1 LLFKKLVTSHVGS
14 FPLIHS
20 WENIRRI
27 FRDMISIGIDLPPF
41 PQMRNFIDMYLEPL
55 AKLGILRKS
64 GTIYFASE
72 KVLLEEKPPPVE
84 ILEAKITANLA
95 KDVKFNGILRA
106 PITGPFTLS
115 SRVYL
120 SKETNLSSTAL
131 AKKDLVLGFFA
142 EYVRSFVKQMVNLGY
157 KFIVI
162 DEPILANIVGRKI
175 MLYDYR
181 EEDIV
186 ETYSQILKPAVSKE
200 ILKGTHV
207 CGKLPKRLP
216 QILAEVDILSVLNH
230 EFKDSPENY
239 EVFSK
244 ELLEKH
250 GKILSPGI
258 LSSKRLQV
266 ESFEETYGLL
276 RKLLEKFGERVNII
290 SADCGFG
297 ALRTGETSSSEAY
310 NIAKH
315 KLKLLANVVKRA
327 NKELLRLN
335 G

>member
-1 LLFKKLVTSHVGS
+1 MFFKKLVTSHVGS
-14 FPLIHS
+14 FPLTHS
-20 WENIRRI
+20 WKNVEKI
-27 FRDMISIGIDLPPF
+27 FRDMVNIGIDLPPF

-55 AKLGILRKS
+55 VKAGILRKS
-64 GTIYFASE
+64 GTRYFVNE
-72 KVLLEEKPPPVE
+72 KVLLEEKPPLVE
-84 ILEAKITANLA
+84 IPEAKITANLVRE
-95 KDVKFNGILRA
+95 VKFNGILRA

-120 SKETNLSSTAL
+120 SKEASLSSTAL
-131 AKKDLVLGFFA
+131 AKKDLVLEFFTK
-142 EYVRSFVKQMVNLGY
+142 YVRSFVKQMVDLGY

-162 DEPILANIVGRKI
+162 DEPVLTNIVGRKI
-175 MLYDYR
+175 ILYGYR
-181 EEDIV
+181 EEDII
-186 ETYSQILKPAVSKE
+186 EIYSQILKPAVSKE

-216 QILAEVDILSVLNH
+216 QILARVDMLNVLNH

-244 ELLEKH
+244 ELLEKYD
-250 GKILSPGI
+250 KILSPGI

-276 RKLLEKFGERVNII
+276 KKFLEEFGERVNII

-297 ALRTGETSSSEAY
+297 ALRTGEISNSEAY

-315 KLKLLANVVKRA
+315 KLKLLVNVIKKANE
-327 NKELLRLN
+327 ELLR
-335 G
+335 